1 MALEVGHSSGAT
13 LVNGTNTPSPAEEEE
28 LYDQLLRL
36 RDAVVAGK
44 HTSLRLPASAIEL
57 LKATQTAP
65 DAHAVD
71 SRQPYLNGTINGSA
85 FATNHSQSQQSLSFP
100 TFSGLPGLQHP
111 PGPFSAAPSQTYGK
125 KSTTGLD
132 PIFLEK
138 SESLVRAEGQ
148 LKRQRLERDL
158 QVQLDQRKHSSR
170 DKDPG
175 ADAPSPIDIDGALA
189 RALERVKPISGLK
202 VAEKAGSAASSS
214 FDENDYYSSQVQ
226 SEWSSEASSSKG
238 SDRAAGAFTGD
249 FERLDGGPQ
258 ASSSRAKRSAHGK
271 QPAAQG
277 ASFKEQRAAFV
288 DDDEDTYEPED
299 ADDDYMP
306 PDATAFDSSR
316 EQGPAM
322 GTQRVPPPE
331 DDDSDYEPGEIAQ
344 DSNYSTS
351 NYQAK
356 QPAQTSPRVQVVRNH
371 LTHIAAPQPNRVSP
385 LATAKGPS
393 IELELVN
400 GRPEVVQKPTQRPHY
415 AQSRVSTASPSANGI
430 SGSGKKRR
438 NKKRKRDNEPTGRAK
453 RRHIKQNV
461 IETPASP
468 VNQEPYIKDEP
479 VSPPPFST
487 VPQAPSYSAAYPQQY
502 RPQAVETGIAS
513 PIRAPQLQY
522 VTEAPRSGLRY
533 EYDRPAVPT
542 AVRAASPLSQ
552 RTVQKDT
559 QDLRRVAS
567 LQHAQR
573 PPSRQQRPYSPV
585 GPYITAS
592 MTFRDPGFAQPV
604 PPSDD
609 IAAPRYTEQV
619 PAQEEIQYVHTERSR
634 SPPRSQQYRDP
645 YAERASPALMPP
657 PPVAPPRRIIQDQYG
672 RRYYAAE
679 EVPAPSYVPR
689 ASVVPIERRQQ
700 HEMPYERAPSHA
712 SAAYPQSAGQPL
724 QYEPVDD
731 RMAPPPQ
738 PARRQPAPES
748 QIEYVDANGYRV
760 REYSSRPLESPRY
773 APEPTSPVYQQ
784 MRGYEQMPPPA
795 PPAREPTSPV
805 YVSRSYSVRPEEPQ
819 PIPSSYVRQA
829 SMAPVQYVRQEAPP
843 PQARAVSVMPNM
855 DYGNQV
861 HPPQR
866 TYSYAPQAVR
876 YVNQYGEEVFPRE
889 VNELR
894 YQ

>member
-1 MALEVGHSSGAT
+1 MALEVGHSSGPT
-13 LVNGTNTPSPAEEEE
+13 LVNGTTTPSPAAEEE

-44 HTSLRLPASAIEL
+44 HTSLRLPASAIEQ
-57 LKATQTAP
+57 LKATQNAP
-65 DAHAVD
+65 DAHAAD
-71 SRQPYLNGTINGSA
+71 SRQPYLNGAINGSA
-85 FATNHSQSQQSLSFP
+85 FATNHSQPQQSLSFP

-111 PGPFSAAPSQTYGK
+111 PAPFSAAPSQTYGK
-125 KSTTGLD
+125 KSTTGID

-175 ADAPSPIDIDGALA
+175 ADAPSPIDIDGALS

-202 VAEKAGSAASSS
+202 AAGKAGSAASSS

-226 SEWSSEASSSKG
+226 SEWSSKASSS
-238 SDRAAGAFTGD
+238 AFTGD
-249 FERLDGGPQ
+249 FERLDGGDQ
-258 ASSSRAKRSAHGK
+258 VSSSRAKRSAHGK
-271 QPAAQG
+271 HPAAQG
-277 ASFKEQRAAFV
+277 ALFKDQRPTFV
-288 DDDEDTYEPED
+288 DDDEDTYNPED
-299 ADDDYMP
+299 EDDDYLP
-306 PDATAFDSSR
+306 PDATAVDSFR
-316 EQGPAM
+316 EQGPAT
-322 GTQRVPPPE
+322 GTQQVPPPE

-344 DSNYSTS
+344 DSNYPTS

-400 GRPEVVQKPTQRPHY
+400 GRPEVVQKTTQRQRY

-453 RRHIKQNV
+453 RRHIKQNA

-479 VSPPPFST
+479 VSPPPFSNVAQT
-487 VPQAPSYSAAYPQQY
+487 PSYSAPYSQQY
-502 RPQAVETGIAS
+502 RPQAVETGVAS

-533 EYDRPAVPT
+533 EHARPAVPT
-542 AVRAASPLSQ
+542 AVRAASPLPQ
-552 RTVQKDT
+552 RAVQRDN

-567 LQHAQR
+567 LHYAQR
-573 PPSRQQRPYSPV
+573 PSSRQQRPYSPV
-585 GPYITAS
+585 GPYRTAA
-592 MTFRDPGFAQPV
+592 MTYGDPGFAQAV
-604 PPSDD
+604 PPADD
-609 IAAPRYTEQV
+609 IAAPGYTEQAPV
-619 PAQEEIQYVHTERSR
+619 QEEIQYVHTDRSR

-657 PPVAPPRRIIQDQYG
+657 PPVAAPRRIIQDQYG

-679 EVPAPSYVPR
+679 EVPAPAYVPR
-689 ASVVPIERRQQ
+689 ASALPIEPRPQ
-700 HEMPYERAPSHA
+700 HEMPYECAPSHA
-712 SAAYPQSAGQPL
+712 SAAYPQSAAQPV

-731 RMAPPPQ
+731 RMAPPPP
-738 PARRQPAPES
+738 PARRQPAPEP
-748 QIEYVDANGYRV
+748 QIAYVDANGYRV

-795 PPAREPTSPV
+795 PPPWEPTSPV

-843 PQARAVSVMPNM
+843 PQARAVSVMPSM

-866 TYSYAPQAVR
+866 TYSYAAQAAR

-889 VNELR
+889 VSELR